1 MSVQWVKTVNGRK
14 AEMGA
19 NWIHGIDRNPIYKI
33 ALKNNLL
40 SETFEG
46 RKLGQKVMF
55 MTETGQPVNTK
66 IIEEVDWAYGTLIAQ
81 CEDFYQCGIPTPM
94 ENDSVGDFVERE
106 FYQKFADRYSEK
118 ELRLRK
124 MILEQRL
131 LGECMITG
139 CDNMQEVAL
148 SEVGSFEEIPAVH
161 YVIPPG
167 FEAIMDVL
175 KRDLPNNSIL
185 LEHVITEISY
195 GDDGG
200 APHEVC
206 VKCQNGRKIYADHV
220 IVTISLG
227 YLKKHA
233 NHLFS
238 PSLPEAK
245 LASIDSLAMGTV
257 NKVVLEFSG
266 QILPDEVFRLELVW
280 DRDIEDNVDMSQR
293 WFKKINSFEAIAS
306 NVLVGW
312 LSGREAEYMETLS
325 DEEVGRMCIEVL
337 KMFLKNNGS
346 SLPQLKHVTTSKW
359 KSNPYTL
366 GSYCFIPIGAK
377 AEDIE
382 TLAEPVVS
390 KSSKKPVLLFAGEA
404 THSSFYS
411 SSHGA
416 LLTGQQ
422 EAQRLIDLYSH

>member
-1 MSVQWVKTVNGRK
+1 MNGRK
-14 AEMGA
+14 AELGA

-33 ALKNNLL
+33 AMTNNLL

-46 RKLGQKVMF
+46 RRLGQKVMF

-66 IIEEVDWAYGTLIAQ
+66 VIEEVDWVYGTLIAQ
-81 CEDFYQCGIPTPM
+81 CEDFYQCSIPTPM
-94 ENDSVGDFVERE
+94 ENDSVGDFVMRE

-118 ELRLRK
+118 ELLLRK

-139 CDNMQEVAL
+139 CDSMQEVAL

-167 FEAIMDVL
+167 FEAIMDIL
-175 KRDLPNNSIL
+175 KRDLPDNSIL
-185 LEHVITEISY
+185 LNHVITEISY
-195 GDDGG
+195 GDDVVADGG
-200 APHEVC
+200 TPHEVC
-206 VKCQNGRKIYADHV
+206 VKCKNGRKIYADHV

-233 NHLFS
+233 HHLFS

-245 LASIDSLAMGTV
+245 LNSIDTLAMGTV

-266 QILPDEVFRLELVW
+266 QILPNEVFRLELVW

-306 NVLVGW
+306 NVLVGKCEDKQTEDSFVFVVAS
-312 LSGREAEYMETLS
+312 LFVH
-325 DEEVGRMCIEVL
+325 EVG
-337 KMFLKNNGS
+337 
-346 SLPQLKHVTTSKW
+346 
-359 KSNPYTL
+359 
-366 GSYCFIPIGAK
+366 
-377 AEDIE
+377 
-382 TLAEPVVS
+382 
-390 KSSKKPVLLFAGEA
+390 GEA
-404 THSSFYS
+404 GINTGPRFSFPFSITDSISLSSRPPHLPYS
-411 SSHGA
+411 
-416 LLTGQQ
+416 TPF
-422 EAQRLIDLYSH
+422 